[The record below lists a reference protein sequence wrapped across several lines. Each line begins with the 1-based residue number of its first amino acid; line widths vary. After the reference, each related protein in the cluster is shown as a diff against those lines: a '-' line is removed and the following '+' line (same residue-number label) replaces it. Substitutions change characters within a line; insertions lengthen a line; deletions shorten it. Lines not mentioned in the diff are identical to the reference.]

1 MAVHIRLRR
10 MGTKKRPF
18 YRIVAADSR
27 RARDGRFL
35 EILGFY
41 DPIKMPAEVKVHTD
55 KLTKWLNDGA
65 IPSDTVNSLLTQVGY
80 NELYEKIKKG
90 EDVSGVELKTS
101 IKERPK
107 KTRKIKKAALVAA
120 ETKAAEEKAVADA
133 KVAEEKAAV
142 DAKVAEEK
150 AAAEA
155 KADEASEATDEK
167 TE

>member
-107 KTRKIKKAALVAA
+107 KTRKIKKAALAVA
-120 ETKAAEEKAVADA
+120 ETKA
-133 KVAEEKAAV
+133 
-142 DAKVAEEK
+142 AEEK

-155 KADEASEATDEK
+155 KAAEAKAAEASEATDEK